1 MQLTLIRNATLRLS
15 YANHLLLIDPFLAP
29 QHSLPSFTGTSPN
42 PMTALPVPADEV
54 LADAELVLVSHLHAD
69 HFDSVAQQLVPKT
82 LPMIYQPTDAERIRG
97 FGFTEITPLEPDAPV
112 TWNGL
117 TFTYVNGEHGTGE
130 VLAMM
135 GRTMGFVLRA
145 EGEPSV
151 YWTGD
156 TILTD
161 DVRATI
167 ERERPDVIVT
177 HSCGAVWNTDVL
189 IVMDAAQTV
198 EVCQL
203 APWATVIATHM
214 EALDHSTITRAALR
228 EAADAAGIS
237 ATQLRIL
244 ADGESFTLDLA

>member
-15 YANHLLLIDPFLAP
+15 YAGYLLLIDPYLAP
-29 QHSLPSFTGTSPN
+29 QHSLPSFTGKSPN
-42 PMTALPVPADEV
+42 PMTPLPLPAEDV
-54 LADAELVLVSHLHAD
+54 VADAELLLVSHLHTD
-69 HFDSVAQQLVPKT
+69 HFDAPAQELLPKDIP
-82 LPMIYQPTDAERIRG
+82 LIHQPGDEARITAA
-97 FGFTEITPLEPDAPV
+97 GFTNLTPLIDSV
-112 TWNGL
+112 QWHGL
-117 TFTYVNGEHGTGE
+117 SFTYVPGEHGSGE
-130 VLAMM
+130 VLKMM

-151 YWTGD
+151 YWAGD

-189 IVMDAAQTV
+189 IVMDAAQTA

-203 APWATVIATHM
+203 APWATVVATHM
-214 EALDHSTITRAALR
+214 EALDHSTVTRADLR
-228 EAADAAGIS
+228 EAADAANIS
-237 ATQLRIL
+237 ATQIRIP
-244 ADGESFTLDLA
+244 ADGETLTLNPA

>member
-1 MQLTLIRNATLRLS
+1 MQLTLIRNATLRLV
-15 YANHLLLIDPFLAP
+15 YGGYRLLVDPYLAP
-29 QHSLPSFTGTSPN
+29 QHSLPSFTGRSLN
-42 PMTALPVPADEV
+42 PMVALPMPADAV
-54 LADAELVLVSHLHAD
+54 VAGAELVIVSHLHAD
-69 HFDSVAQQLVPKT
+69 HFDAVAQQLVPKS
-82 LPMIYQPTDAERIRG
+82 LPMIYQPSDAERIRG
-97 FGFTEITPLEPDAPV
+97 FGFTDITPLEHDV

-117 TFTYVNGEHGTGE
+117 AFTYVNGEHGTGE
-130 VLAMM
+130 VLGMM

-156 TILTD
+156 TVLTAE
-161 DVRATI
+161 VRETI

-177 HSCGAVWNTDVL
+177 HSCGAVWNTNVL

-203 APWATVIATHM
+203 APWATVVATHM

-228 EAADAAGIS
+228 EAATAAGIS
-237 ATQLRIL
+237 NTQLRIPE
-244 ADGESFTLDLA
+244 DGESLTFTLG